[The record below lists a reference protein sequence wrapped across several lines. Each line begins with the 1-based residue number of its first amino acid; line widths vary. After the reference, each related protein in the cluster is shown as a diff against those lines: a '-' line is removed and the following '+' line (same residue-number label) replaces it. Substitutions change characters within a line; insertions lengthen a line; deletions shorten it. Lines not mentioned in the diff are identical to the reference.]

1 MKKTLDYLKDKKAS
15 CEKISMLTCYDYPTA
30 VCMEEAGIDVVFV
43 GDSLGTNVLGY
54 ESETEVTMADMEHH
68 LKAVSRGIRNAYLL
82 ADLPFM
88 AYPTPEIAVRNAG
101 RLLRL
106 GADAV
111 KLEGPQFDI
120 VKHLA
125 ESDIVVWG
133 HLGITPQRQTEKKLQ
148 GKTAGAAIELV
159 ENALKLERA
168 GASVIVFEVIPEE
181 VARAA
186 TEMLSIPTI
195 GIGAGR
201 HTDGQVL
208 IVSDM
213 LGINAFELRHNKK
226 YDDFHSRSVDAFRR
240 YAEEVTAGRFPGKEN
255 VRPMKTKEFEEF
267 NEWKSAMK

>member
-1 MKKTLDYLKDKKAS
+1 MYMVAMDGSVTCMDRNDSPPPIPAMPPEPARKPNPKRRRGAKGSPGKPVTADKAGKFVLTPATAKTTGGLRYNAQRNNLGSWMNPKGFCQWRLKGVKAGKYS
-15 CEKISMLTCYDYPTA
+15 VEFAYGSTNPGVVYTII
-30 VCMEEAGIDVVFV
+30 AGD
-43 GDSLGTNVLGY
+43 
-54 ESETEVTMADMEHH
+54 
-68 LKAVSRGIRNAYLL
+68 
-82 ADLPFM
+82 
-88 AYPTPEIAVRNAG
+88 
-101 RLLRL
+101 
-106 GADAV
+106 
-111 KLEGPQFDI
+111 Q
-120 VKHLA
+120 
-125 ESDIVVWG
+125 
-133 HLGITPQRQTEKKLQ
+133 KLQ